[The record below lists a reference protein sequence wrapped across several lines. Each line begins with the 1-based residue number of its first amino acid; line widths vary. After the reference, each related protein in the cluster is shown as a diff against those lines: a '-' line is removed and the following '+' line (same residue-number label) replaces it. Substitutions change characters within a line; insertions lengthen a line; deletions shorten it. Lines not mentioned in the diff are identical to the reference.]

1 MLKNVPSDHAACV
14 QLLLAK
20 RREHGKATDVSRKW
34 FSIKKVA
41 KTRTHKASQ
50 PLIQRSS
57 AWFRFRKGRMTGS
70 KFSNF
75 FFVDTE
81 KELDL
86 LRDRIFHDGPKE
98 KFDKASLARMNWG
111 SQHEDH
117 AAAEMI
123 QAFPN
128 LIGYESSI
136 VAHPTVAWIAAS
148 PDGTLALLDAD
159 AGTFTHLN
167 CEIKCPAPKEDTGKV
182 LQKAHP
188 HYYYMPQIHMEM
200 VCTGT
205 RTTIFVIWTPE
216 TTRMWAVEFDQGFHD
231 AIVELT
237 VAFKDKTC
245 TFAQFMGRR
254 EYLKEWA
261 TRISKQATTLH
272 PGKGFTSTFTKDGF
286 KLQ

>member
-14 QLLLAK
+14 ELLLAK
-20 RREHGKATDVSRKW
+20 RREHGKATDVSPKW
-34 FSIKKVA
+34 FSIQKVA
-41 KTRTHKASQ
+41 KTRTHQASQ
-50 PLIQRSS
+50 PLVQRTPE
-57 AWFRFRKGRMTGS
+57 WFRFRKGRMTGS
-70 KFSNF
+70 KFSNLF
-75 FFVDTE
+75 FTDTE
-81 KELDL
+81 KELDV

-98 KFDKASLARMNWG
+98 KFDEASLARMNWG

-128 LIGYESSI
+128 LIGFESSI
-136 VAHPTVAWIAAS
+136 VAHPTVEWIAAS

-231 AIVELT
+231 AMVELT
-237 VAFKDKTC
+237 VAFKDKSC

-261 TRISKQATTLH
+261 TRISNQATTLH